1 MVRQKDQ
8 PASRNAAGLRFLRWV
23 TLAGAGIVGGM
34 WLGQLTIGSG
44 IWDNVVPSE
53 ESFADL
59 SGNPDALA
67 VDIQPQAP
75 CFGCADDHAA
85 SARHRAGRFGS
96 MDELLPPPGEAEDD
110 PMLPPEFADDY
121 EYGGGWDSEFDEPQP
136 PQFTPM
142 TPMDAFDLPIPLPA
156 PVEPPDEDPPARAPL
171 PQIY

>member
-1 MVRQKDQ
+1 M
-8 PASRNAAGLRFLRWV
+8 
-23 TLAGAGIVGGM
+23 LAGAGIVGGI
-34 WLGQLTIGSG
+34 WLGQLTIGGG
-44 IWDNVVPSE
+44 IWDSVAPPE

-75 CFGCADDHAA
+75 CFGCGDDRGAA
-85 SARHRAGRFGS
+85 ARYRAGRFGP
-96 MDELLPPPGEAEDD
+96 MDDLTTPPGEVEDE

-121 EYGGGWDSEFDEPQP
+121 EYGGGWDREFDEPQP

-142 TPMDAFDLPIPLPA
+142 DRFDLPIPLPP
-156 PVEPPDEDPPARAPL
+156 PVEPPSEEPPARAPL